1 MTRLLGLALVL
12 FLAGAARADAQS
24 TTTSSFVTIADFAV
38 EDRPPPS
45 SMAHML
51 DDETR
56 GVIHDLEA
64 CYATS
69 LAARAGVA
77 GELPMRLYV
86 SAREVIRATP
96 SPATFDDAAL
106 VQCTKQTL
114 LRFRLPP
121 EAPDGGAY
129 ATFRVRFTPPPSG
142 TTLSCQGTR
151 CSAVA
156 CGAMGQPCC
165 AGASCGGGL
174 CNAATLVCAP
184 PPPPP
189 VQVATTRARG
199 ALTADE
205 VTAAI
210 APSLFA
216 SCQGTASGTTT
227 VSLAIAKNGSVRV
240 TMGSGSLRDRTT
252 RTCLR
257 DALRTVTF
265 PTRTRTTSA
274 RLALTVPASP

>member
-1 MTRLLGLALVL
+1 MTRRTGLALVL
-12 FLAGAARADAQS
+12 LFAGSTSATAQS
-24 TTTSSFVTIADFAV
+24 TTTSPYVTIADFAV
-38 EDRPPPS
+38 EDRPPPA

-69 LAARAGVA
+69 LSARAGVS

-156 CGAMGQPCC
+156 CGAMGQACC
-165 AGASCGGGL
+165 PGAACGEGVCL
-174 CNAATLVCAP
+174 ATTHLCAP

-205 VTAAI
+205 VTAALSPAI
-210 APSLFA
+210 FA

-240 TMGSGSLRDRTT
+240 TMGTGTLRDRTT
-252 RTCLR
+252 RTCVR

-265 PTRTRTTSA
+265 PARERTTSA
-274 RLALTVPASP
+274 RITLTVPAAP